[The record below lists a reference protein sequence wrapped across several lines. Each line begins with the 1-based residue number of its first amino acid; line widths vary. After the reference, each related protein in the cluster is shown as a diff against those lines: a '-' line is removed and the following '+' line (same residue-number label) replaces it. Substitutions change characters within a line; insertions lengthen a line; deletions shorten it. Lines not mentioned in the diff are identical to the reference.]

1 MSSATVEEFS
11 VMAGGNAVLAEAVVR
26 SVEKA
31 LTMCGES
38 ARCVGV
44 ATVPLREKGLVTGII
59 GVHGRVSGFITV
71 NMSEVMAIKVVEGLL
86 QEEFGK
92 ITSQIVDG
100 AGEVTNMICGGIKSH
115 LAKTGFSFQGITVPS
130 IIVGEG
136 YQMSFARGLEFV
148 SATFEH
154 NNPEAVMLD
163 DRLLSVSM
171 CFLKL

>member
-1 MSSATVEEFS
+1 MTTVADNHTNL
-11 VMAGGNAVLAEAVVR
+11 AGTNSTLAEAVVG

-31 LTMCGES
+31 LTMCGTS
-38 ARCVGV
+38 ARCVGI
-44 ATVPLREKGLVTGII
+44 AAVPMRERGLVTGII

-71 NMSEVMAIKVVEGLL
+71 NMSEVMAISVVEGLL
-86 QEEFGK
+86 QENFGK
-92 ITSQIVDG
+92 LTSQVVDG
-100 AGEVTNMICGGIKSH
+100 AGEVTNMICGGIKSY
-115 LAKTGFSFQGITVPS
+115 LAKTPFSFQGITVPS

-136 YQMSFARGLEFV
+136 YQMAFARGLEFV

-154 NNPEAVMLD
+154 DNSDAVMLE

>member
-1 MSSATVEEFS
+1 MSSVMESFS
-11 VMAGGNAVLAEAVVR
+11 NLSGANSVLADAVVH

-31 LTMCGES
+31 LTMCGAS

-44 ATVPLREKGLVTGII
+44 ATVPLRDKGLVTGII

-71 NMSEVMAIKVVEGLL
+71 NMSEVMAISVVEGLL

-92 ITSQIVDG
+92 LTSQVVDG
-100 AGEVTNMICGGIKSH
+100 AGEVTNMICGGIKSQ
-115 LAKTGFSFQGITVPS
+115 LAKTNFSFQGITVPS

-136 YQMSFARGLEFV
+136 YSMAFARGLDFV

-154 NNPEAVMLD
+154 DNPEAVMLD

>member
-1 MSSATVEEFS
+1 MSTV
-11 VMAGGNAVLAEAVVR
+11 VDNNAGLAGTNSVLAEAVVH
-26 SVEKA
+26 SVENA
-31 LTMCGES
+31 LTMCGTS

-44 ATVPLREKGLVTGII
+44 ARVPLRENGLVTGII

-71 NMSEVMAIKVVEGLL
+71 NMSEMMAIGVVEGLL

-92 ITSQIVDG
+92 LTSQVVDG
-100 AGEVTNMICGGIKSH
+100 AGEVTNMICGGIKSQ
-115 LAKTGFSFQGITVPS
+115 LSKTSFSFQGITVPS

-136 YQMSFARGLEFV
+136 YQMAFARGLEFV

-154 NNPEAVMLD
+154 DNPEAVMLD
-163 DRLLSVSM
+163 DRLLAVSM

>member
-1 MSSATVEEFS
+1 MATATTETATS
-11 VMAGGNAVLAEAVVR
+11 LAGTNNILAEAVVH

-31 LTMCGES
+31 LTMCGTS

-44 ATVPLREKGLVTGII
+44 ARVPLRENGLVTGII

-71 NMSEVMAIKVVEGLL
+71 NMSETMAINVVEGLL

-92 ITSQIVDG
+92 LTSQIVDG
-100 AGEVTNMICGGIKSH
+100 AGELTNMICGGIKSQ
-115 LAKTGFSFQGITVPS
+115 LSKTTFSFQGITVPS
-130 IIVGEG
+130 VIVGAG
-136 YQMSFARGLEFV
+136 YQMAFARGLEFV
-148 SATFEH
+148 SASFEH
-154 NNPEAVMLD
+154 DNSEAIMLD

>member
-1 MSSATVEEFS
+1 MSTTLTENF
-11 VMAGGNAVLAEAVVR
+11 AGLAGANSTMAEAVVH

-31 LTMCGES
+31 LTMCGAS

-71 NMSEVMAIKVVEGLL
+71 NMSEVMAISVVEGLL

-92 ITSQIVDG
+92 LSTQVVDG
-100 AGEVTNMICGGIKSH
+100 AGEVTNMICGGIKSQ
-115 LAKTGFSFQGITVPS
+115 LSKTPFSFQGITVPS

-136 YQMSFARGLEFV
+136 YQMAFARGLEFV

-154 NNPEAVMLD
+154 DNDEAVMLD

>member
-1 MSSATVEEFS
+1 MATVAEN
-11 VMAGGNAVLAEAVVR
+11 VTGLAGTNNVLAEAVVS
-26 SVEKA
+26 SVENA
-31 LTMCGES
+31 LTMCGTS

-44 ATVPLREKGLVTGII
+44 ARVPLRENGLVTGII

-71 NMSEVMAIKVVEGLL
+71 NMSEMLAINVVEGLL

-92 ITSQIVDG
+92 LTSQVVDG
-100 AGEVTNMICGGIKSH
+100 AGEVTNMICGGIKSQ
-115 LAKTGFSFQGITVPS
+115 LSKTAFSFQGITVPS
-130 IIVGEG
+130 VIVGEG
-136 YQMSFARGLEFV
+136 YQMAFARGLEFV

-154 NNPEAVMLD
+154 DNSEAIMLD